1 MPNVDWQYELISLY
15 KFSIVSGSFRAFQG
29 QKMVNDRAKI
39 AKIGLKLSKSIYIIH
54 SLVLVY
60 P

>member
-15 KFSIVSGSFRAFQG
+15 KFSIVSGSFRAFPG
-29 QKMVNDRAKI
+29 QKMVRNRSKI
-39 AKIGLKLSKSIYIIH
+39 AKVGLKSSKSTYNP
-54 SLVLVY
+54 LTG